1 MMETEGVLRRL
12 GGEGAEGR
20 GTMVARAE
28 GEEGAVE
35 EEDEEGEGGGDDDRR
50 MWVVAVA
57 CSLPEQGG
65 AWPLT
70 DGSLDVQRKGV
81 TNICR
86 LYAATRTERKRRRP
100 CSDRLRLSAFA
111 SPGSAWEAMGGMM
124 GRMKKRKS

>member
-1 MMETEGVLRRL
+1 VMETEGVLRRL

-20 GTMVARAE
+20 GT
-28 GEEGAVE
+28 VE

-70 DGSLDVQRKGV
+70 DGSRDG
-81 TNICR
+81 
-86 LYAATRTERKRRRP
+86 
-100 CSDRLRLSAFA
+100 
-111 SPGSAWEAMGGMM
+111 
-124 GRMKKRKS
+124 